1 MPSDDVDSRWKCTFS
16 VRYVQQSIICRRV
29 MGSGYRRVFRWIFFF
44 EKNDC
49 FYDTIDI
56 TCTHMVRRTKPK
68 HRRQGE
74 KRNISHICLCHL
86 IEHIYGYLFL
96 IPPSMAHAIVF
107 DLIVAMSAR
116 SMFALFLYTIQIIG
130 NGRGP
135 TKIRN
140 DFFLTIIWYYQFI
153 IIIIIPIRRQTDIIH
168 DVIYWT
174 NGSRNWTFTN
184 DCYILFFF
192 ISSFNMKFERST
204 HSCD

>member
-1 MPSDDVDSRWKCTFS
+1 MRSDDVDSRWKSTFS
-16 VRYVQQSIICRRV
+16 VRYVQQSFICRRV
-29 MGSGYRRVFRWIFFF
+29 KGSGCRRIFRWKQFR
-44 EKNDC
+44 KKYDC

-68 HRRQGE
+68 HMRQGG
-74 KRNISHICLCHL
+74 KRNTSHICLCHL

-107 DLIVAMSAR
+107 DLVVAMSAR
-116 SMFALFLYTIQIIG
+116 SMFALFLYAIQIIG
-130 NGRGP
+130 NGRGA
-135 TKIRN
+135 TEIRN
-140 DFFLTIIWYYQFI
+140 DFFFTIIWYYQF

-168 DVIYWT
+168 DANYWT

-192 ISSFNMKFERST
+192 ISPLNTKFERWT